1 MSQDS
6 SVKWAWSWH
15 FSCRSLRGFSEI
27 VHVGPAVRAVC
38 FLMWAALIIKG
49 ELLSRK
55 NPQRIFPT
63 QFTPHPPPGPFPTI
77 TQSSEWFTPEPWPH
91 YSWPQYKT
99 VGLHWPW
106 VVGGQGELGTPERAP
121 DIRTVAKKS
130 HSRLD
135 AEGVC
140 KSFSSEEL
148 SHFLLPP
155 LASHWL
161 STIFIDLLLPG
172 NLVCLSLPSLSL
184 PARSKK
190 KTLFSGGAILLSQP
204 FWMSKEY
211 SYQIEGKKRTTRWN
225 LNFR

>member
-1 MSQDS
+1 MACLSFPSVNTASLNSLTGTASVLFEQSPLRLGHWDWASPEWCWNSPIQPKVMWLPRIHQD
-6 SVKWAWSWH
+6 
-15 FSCRSLRGFSEI
+15 
-27 VHVGPAVRAVC
+27 
-38 FLMWAALIIKG
+38 
-49 ELLSRK
+49 
-55 NPQRIFPT
+55 
-63 QFTPHPPPGPFPTI
+63 PGNDHKK
-77 TQSSEWFTPEPWPH
+77 SSEWFTPEPWPH